1 MTDIPFD
8 EKEFFPDDCE
18 YFCPPASGTDMTG
31 LIPFSAESGQDT
43 ESYSELYPF
52 LADGLPEKGR
62 EMRQERD
69 R

>member
-1 MTDIPFD
+1 MNGIPFN

-31 LIPFSAESGQDT
+31 LIPFSAESGKDT

-52 LADGLPEKGR
+52 LADGFSAITR
-62 EMRQERD
+62 EMPQERD
-69 R
+69 S